1 VDQVVLVDPS
11 DRELGTAEKLEAHR
25 TGALHRAVSV
35 FAFDDAGRLLIQRR
49 AVGKYHS
56 GGLWSNSACTHPR
69 PGESPAAAAARCLAS
84 EMGVH
89 AIDLEPA
96 FALTY
101 RAVVSPTLTE
111 HEFDHVFVAGL
122 EGTPRAD
129 PAEVSEWRLEDAAR
143 VGAWARERPQDWTP
157 WFRLLIDRVL
167 AHRVAQADQHK
178 RLAGEDAG
186 QS

>member
-1 VDQVVLVDPS
+1 VDLVVLVDPS
-11 DRELGTAEKLEAHR
+11 DRELGTADKLEAHR

-49 AVGKYHS
+49 AAGKYHS

-69 PGESPAAAAARCLAS
+69 PGESPAAAAARCLAT
-84 EMGVH
+84 EMGVSPV
-89 AIDLEPA
+89 DLQPA

-101 RAVVSPTLTE
+101 RAAVSPTLTE

-122 EGTPRAD
+122 AGTPRAD
-129 PAEVSEWRLEDAAR
+129 PTEASEWRLEEPSR
-143 VGAWARERPQDWTP
+143 VAGWARERPQDWTP
-157 WFRLLIDRVL
+157 WFLLLIDRVL
-167 AHRVAQADQHK
+167 AYRVAQGDQRK
-178 RLAGEDAG
+178 RLASEDAG